1 MTIGGHPPP
10 ISAEVFV
17 NVQRRGLSAE
27 MIMTLIELTKKKM
40 AIEAEL
46 AQLKAK
52 FVDDTSRIG
61 KELIAVAEGINYANK
76 GLTVEMVRHGMTIIN
91 FGDPKQSTERRGCVE
106 DAINDIASGFNRLS
120 ERYFGTKNYAQWS
133 DQREDHRY
141 GYGPKH
147 GSICFKIGL
156 TGTAL
161 NKLASGG
168 LSDYDAECA
177 IYCLMNIDAINA
189 ANAKAREAS

>member
-1 MTIGGHPPP
+1 
-10 ISAEVFV
+10 
-17 NVQRRGLSAE
+17 
-27 MIMTLIELTKKKM
+27 MTLIELTKQKM

-61 KELIAVAEGINYANK
+61 KELIAVSEGINQANK
-76 GLTVEMVRHGMTIIN
+76 GLTVEMVQHGMTIIN
-91 FGDPKQSTERRGCVE
+91 FGDPKQSAERRGCVE
-106 DAINDIASGFNRLS
+106 DAINDIASGFTRLS
-120 ERYFGTKNYAQWS
+120 ERYFGTKNYAHWS

-177 IYCLMNIDAINA
+177 IYCLMKIDAINA

>member
-1 MTIGGHPPP
+1 MTTGGHPPP
-10 ISAEVFV
+10 ISAEVLF
-17 NVQRRGLSAE
+17 NVQQPSLRAE

-61 KELIAVAEGINYANK
+61 KELIAVSEGINQANK
-76 GLTVEMVRHGMTIIN
+76 GLTVEMVQHGMTIVN
-91 FGDPKQSTERRGCVE
+91 FGDPKQSMERRGCVE
-106 DAINDIASGFNRLS
+106 DAINDIASGFTRLS
-120 ERYFGTKNYAQWS
+120 ERYFGTKNYAHWS

-156 TGTAL
+156 TASAL
-161 NKLASGG
+161 NKMASGG
-168 LSDYDAECA
+168 LSNYDAECA

>member
-1 MTIGGHPPP
+1 
-10 ISAEVFV
+10 
-17 NVQRRGLSAE
+17 
-27 MIMTLIELTKKKM
+27 MTLIELTKKKM

-120 ERYFGTKNYAQWS
+120 ERYFGTKTTPNGAIS
-133 DQREDHRY
+133 VKTIAMDMA
-141 GYGPKH
+141 
-147 GSICFKIGL
+147 L
-156 TGTAL
+156 NTAL
-161 NKLASGG
+161 SASR
-168 LSDYDAECA
+168 SV
-177 IYCLMNIDAINA
+177 
-189 ANAKAREAS
+189 

>member
-1 MTIGGHPPP
+1 MSI
-10 ISAEVFV
+10 
-17 NVQRRGLSAE
+17 
-27 MIMTLIELTKKKM
+27 IELTRKKM

-52 FVDDTSRIG
+52 FTDDTSRIG
-61 KELIAVAEGINYANK
+61 KELIAVSEGINQANK
-76 GLTVEMVRHGMTIIN
+76 GLSVEMVQHGMTIIS
-91 FGDPKQSTERRGCVE
+91 FGDPKQSTERRRCVE
-106 DAINDIASGFNRLS
+106 DAINDIASGFPRLS
-120 ERYFGTKNYAQWS
+120 ERYFGTKNYAHWS

-141 GYGPKH
+141 GYGPGH
-147 GSICFKIGL
+147 GSICFKVGL
-156 TGTAL
+156 TVAAL
-161 NKLASGG
+161 AKLVTGG